1 MTIYTRKNYKKPTKI
16 IGKIYANW
24 CGHCNELKPH
34 WNIVKNDLKNHPIEI
49 VEIED
54 SEVARLAAF
63 KKKHGLQVSGYPTI
77 FKILGK
83 VEYYNGPR
91 DAKSIKQWA
100 LLNTIKGGINKR
112 NKQPRKTLKKKNTM
126 YK

>member
-1 MTIYTRKNYKKPTKI
+1 MTIYTRKNDKNPTKI

-24 CGHCNELKPH
+24 CGHCNALKPH
-34 WNIVKNDLKNHPIEI
+34 WEKMKSDLKNNPIEI

-54 SEVARLAAF
+54 SEVARLTAF
-63 KKKHGLQVSGYPTI
+63 KKKHGIQINGYPTI

-100 LLNTIKGGINKR
+100 LLNAIKGGKMRSKRRKFKTIKKR
-112 NKQPRKTLKKKNTM
+112 NL
-126 YK
+126 